1 MKIIQLNVSEFGC
14 MRDRKVEPEGALNII
29 YGENES
35 GKSTLLLFIKFM
47 LYGLTRRSATNSE
60 RERSVS
66 WSGHR
71 AAGSMTFSHGG
82 KTYRIER
89 SFNESGR
96 GGSEKLSVLCLDD
109 GSEIDTEKS
118 PGEYFLGVPREVFES
133 TACVGQMRS
142 SEING
147 DKLAY
152 GIENMLSA
160 ADESVDTTKILKSLD
175 SVRVGY
181 RHKNKTGGSL
191 YEDEQKMNALR
202 QRIERAHESS
212 QNLAEIER
220 KLKTA
225 KDSYMIAKADFDSKD
240 ALLGELNKVSTI
252 KRFDA
257 LRENEKLREELEKRR
272 EQKDADMKKSDFLPD
287 RSHTA
292 ELKLV
297 ARAFSDAEKSYKAK
311 KEEYDRESKNNC
323 DSELLSL
330 GEKLEAAGGK
340 AAVLFEI
347 ERHKAKAKSARSRA
361 VILLVLGTVAAVA
374 GGVAALLA
382 SFAGAAAIALLPI
395 AAVFAILSFKSAG
408 RSSKEIERIAA
419 EYSSSPSELPEKLD
433 RCAAELISYRQIMTS
448 QARLEAEML
457 EAERSFAA
465 KKQALLEILN
475 KTVECADATIDAAAQ
490 EYKRIEAYISERERL
505 LRDGEALGR
514 MIDAE
519 REALSHYDEAELR
532 ASISVDP
539 SEITPKMIAEAERER
554 SFFGEKARKLS
565 DMISALDGERMML
578 RANAEDP
585 LPLGDALVEL
595 EEKYKSDRE
604 FYDALTLA
612 MDSIEQA
619 SSVLRG
625 SVTPVISQK
634 AGEILDKLSDGRYS
648 VMRTNSTLGFSLD
661 KDGYRVKSD
670 SLSAGTK
677 DAAYLSLRLS
687 LFMRIFGTELPPLV
701 LDESL
706 CQLDEKRAERMLRLL
721 GGLGD
726 EGIQTL
732 LFSSHKREAQIC
744 DAVGIEYHAIRL

>member
-14 MRDRKVEPEGALNII
+14 MKDRKIEPEGALNII

-89 SFNESGR
+89 SFNEAGR
-96 GGSEKLSVLCLDD
+96 GGSEKLTVLCLDD
-109 GSEIDTEKS
+109 GREVDTDKS

-160 ADESVDTTKILKSLD
+160 ADESVDTARILKSLD

-191 YEDEQKMNALR
+191 YEDEQKMIALR
-202 QRIERAHESS
+202 QRIERAHDSS
-212 QNLAEIER
+212 QNLAETER
-220 KLKTA
+220 KLDAARSLYKV
-225 KDSYMIAKADFDSKD
+225 AKADFEKKD
-240 ALLGELNKVSTI
+240 GLLGELNKVNTV
-252 KRFDA
+252 KRFDILHENERLRSDIEEKIA
-257 LRENEKLREELEKRR
+257 LR
-272 EQKDADMKKSDFLPD
+272 DADMKKGDFLPD
-287 RSHTA
+287 RNHTA
-292 ELKLV
+292 ELKLI
-297 ARAFSDAEKSYKAK
+297 ARAYAEAEKSYQERRA
-311 KEEYDRESKNNC
+311 EYDSQSKNTC
-323 DSELLSL
+323 DTQLVSL

-347 ERHKAKAKSARSRA
+347 KKHKAKAKSAKLRA
-361 VILLVLGTVAAVA
+361 VILLLIGVLAAAAGGISAALGHFVGLAAVA
-374 GGVAALLA
+374 
-382 SFAGAAAIALLPI
+382 LLPVAI
-395 AAVFAILSFKSAG
+395 VLAVFSFKSAG
-408 RSSKEIERIAA
+408 KCKARVDSIAV
-419 EYSSSPSELPEKLD
+419 EYCATSDELEVRLD
-433 RCAAELISYRQIMTS
+433 AIGAELVAYRQIANS
-448 QARLEAEML
+448 QARLEAELL
-457 EAERSFAA
+457 ESERSFEE
-465 KKQALLEILN
+465 KKQALLDILN
-475 KTVECADATIDAAAQ
+475 KTTDSETATIEAAAL
-490 EYKRIEAYISERERL
+490 EYKRIESYI
-505 LRDGEALGR
+505 
-514 MIDAE
+514 AE
-519 REALSHYDEAELR
+519 REGFSRDAQALERMIKTERDALSHYDEEELR
-532 ASISVDP
+532 ANISVDP
-539 SEITPKMIAEAERER
+539 SEITPKIIAEAERER
-554 SFFGEKARKLS
+554 SFFGEKARKLA
-565 DMISALDGERMML
+565 DRISALENERMML
-578 RANAEDP
+578 RANVEDP
-585 LPLGDALVEL
+585 LPLADDLAEL
-595 EEKYKSDRE
+595 EKKHSSDKE

-612 MDSIEQA
+612 MESIEQA
-619 SSVLRG
+619 SSDLRG

-661 KDGYRVKSD
+661 RDGYGIKSD

-677 DAAYLSLRLS
+677 DAAYLALRLA
-687 LFMRIFGTELPPLV
+687 LFMRIFDNELPPLV
-701 LDESL
+701 FDESL
-706 CQLDEKRAERMLRLL
+706 CQLDEKRAERMLSLL
-721 GGLGD
+721 GGLGS

-732 LFSSHKREAQIC
+732 LFSSHKREEQIC
-744 DAVGIEYHAIRL
+744 DTVGIEYHAIRL

>member
-14 MRDRKVEPEGALNII
+14 MKDRRIEPEGALNII

-89 SFNESGR
+89 SFNETGR
-96 GGSEKLSVLCLDD
+96 GGSEKLTVLCLDD
-109 GSEIDTEKS
+109 GREIDTDKA

-160 ADESVDTTKILKSLD
+160 ADESVDTARILKSLD

-191 YEDEQKMNALR
+191 YEDEQKMIALR
-202 QRIERAHESS
+202 QRIERARDSS
-212 QNLAEIER
+212 QNLVETER
-220 KLKTA
+220 KLDAARSLYTV
-225 KDSYMIAKADFDSKD
+225 SKADFEKKDS
-240 ALLGELNKVSTI
+240 LLGELNKVNTV
-252 KRFDA
+252 KRFDT
-257 LRENEKLREELEKRR
+257 LRENEKLKDDIDRKI
-272 EQKDADMKKSDFLPD
+272 EQMCADMKKGDFLPD
-287 RSHTA
+287 RNHTA
-292 ELKLV
+292 ELKVV
-297 ARAFSDAEKSYKAK
+297 ARAYSEAEKSYKERRA
-311 KEEYDRESKNNC
+311 EYDSQSKNIC
-323 DSELLSL
+323 DAQLVAL

-347 ERHKAKAKSARSRA
+347 EKQKTKAKAAKSRA
-361 VILLVLGTVAAVA
+361 VVMLIVGILASVA
-374 GGVAALLA
+374 GGVSSALGY
-382 SFAGAAAIALLPI
+382 FAGLAAVALLPVAI
-395 AAVFAILSFKSAG
+395 VVAVCSFKSAG
-408 RSSKEIERIAA
+408 KCKVQIESIAA
-419 EYSSSPSELPEKLD
+419 EYSSTPAELDAKLD
-433 RCAAELISYRQIMTS
+433 AIAAELIACRQITTS
-448 QARLEAEML
+448 QARLEAELL
-457 EAERSFAA
+457 ESERGFEE
-465 KKQALLEILN
+465 KKQALLNILS
-475 KTVECADATIDAAAQ
+475 KTTDGATATIEAAAL
-490 EYKRIEAYISERERL
+490 EYKRIESYIAERESL
-505 LRDGEALGR
+505 SRDAEALGR
-514 MIDAE
+514 MIKTE
-519 REALSHYDEAELR
+519 REALSHYDEETLR
-532 ASISVDP
+532 ANISVDP

-554 SFFGEKARKLS
+554 SFLGEKARKLA
-565 DMISALDGERMML
+565 DRISALENERMML
-578 RANAEDP
+578 RANVEDP
-585 LPLGDALVEL
+585 LPLADALAEL
-595 EEKYKSDRE
+595 EGKNRADQD

-612 MDSIEQA
+612 MESIEQA
-619 SSVLRG
+619 SSALRG

-634 AGEILDKLSDGRYS
+634 AGEILDKLSDGKYS
-648 VMRTNSTLGFSLD
+648 VLRTNSTLGFSLD
-661 KDGYRVKSD
+661 RDGYGITSE

-677 DAAYLSLRLS
+677 DAAYLALRLA
-687 LFMRIFGTELPPLV
+687 LFMRIFGNELPPLV

-706 CQLDEKRAERMLRLL
+706 CQLDEKRAERMLSLL
-721 GGLGD
+721 GGLGG

-732 LFSSHKREAQIC
+732 LFSSHKREEQIC
-744 DAVGIEYHAIRL
+744 DSVGIEYHAICL

>member
-1 MKIIQLNVSEFGC
+1 
-14 MRDRKVEPEGALNII
+14 
-29 YGENES
+29 
-35 GKSTLLLFIKFM
+35 
-47 LYGLTRRSATNSE
+47 
-60 RERSVS
+60 
-66 WSGHR
+66 
-71 AAGSMTFSHGG
+71 
-82 KTYRIER
+82 
-89 SFNESGR
+89 
-96 GGSEKLSVLCLDD
+96 
-109 GSEIDTEKS
+109 
-118 PGEYFLGVPREVFES
+118 
-133 TACVGQMRS
+133 
-142 SEING
+142 
-147 DKLAY
+147 
-152 GIENMLSA
+152 
-160 ADESVDTTKILKSLD
+160 
-175 SVRVGY
+175 
-181 RHKNKTGGSL
+181 
-191 YEDEQKMNALR
+191 
-202 QRIERAHESS
+202 
-212 QNLAEIER
+212 
-220 KLKTA
+220 
-225 KDSYMIAKADFDSKD
+225 
-240 ALLGELNKVSTI
+240 
-252 KRFDA
+252 
-257 LRENEKLREELEKRR
+257 
-272 EQKDADMKKSDFLPD
+272 
-287 RSHTA
+287 
-292 ELKLV
+292 
-297 ARAFSDAEKSYKAK
+297 
-311 KEEYDRESKNNC
+311 
-323 DSELLSL
+323 
-330 GEKLEAAGGK
+330 

-361 VILLVLGTVAAVA
+361 VILLVVGAVAAVA

-382 SFAGAAAIALLPI
+382 FFAGAAAIALLPI
-395 AAVFAILSFKSAG
+395 AAVFAILSFKGAG
-408 RSSKEIERIAA
+408 RSGKEIERIAA

-539 SEITPKMIAEAERER
+539 TEITPKMIADAERER

-565 DMISALDGERMML
+565 DKMSALDGERMML

-585 LPLGDALVEL
+585 LPLGDALAEL
-595 EEKYKSDRE
+595 EIKHKTDRE

-612 MDSIEQA
+612 MESIEQA

-661 KDGYRVKSD
+661 KDGYGIKSD

-677 DAAYLSLRLS
+677 DAAYLALRLS

-732 LFSSHKREAQIC
+732 LFSSHKREEQIC
-744 DAVGIEYHAIRL
+744 DAVGIEYHAIKL

>member
-1 MKIIQLNVSEFGC
+1 
-14 MRDRKVEPEGALNII
+14 
-29 YGENES
+29 
-35 GKSTLLLFIKFM
+35 
-47 LYGLTRRSATNSE
+47 
-60 RERSVS
+60 
-66 WSGHR
+66 SGHR
-71 AAGSMTFSHGG
+71 AAGSMTFSHGD

-160 ADESVDTTKILKSLD
+160 ADESVDTTKILKLLD

-202 QRIERAHESS
+202 QRIDRAHESS

-220 KLKTA
+220 KLKAA

-257 LRENEKLREELEKRR
+257 LRENEKLRGELEKRR

-311 KEEYDRESKNNC
+311 REEYDSESKNNC

-361 VILLVLGTVAAVA
+361 VILLVVGAVAAVA

-382 SFAGAAAIALLPI
+382 FFAGAAAIALLPI
-395 AAVFAILSFKSAG
+395 AAVFAILSFKGAG
-408 RSSKEIERIAA
+408 RSGKEIERIAA
-419 EYSSSPSELPEKLD
+419 EYSSSPSELSEKLD
-433 RCAAELISYRQIMTS
+433 RCAAELISYRQIMTL

-539 SEITPKMIAEAERER
+539 TEITPKMIADAERER

-565 DMISALDGERMML
+565 DKMSALDGERMML

-585 LPLGDALVEL
+585 LPLGDALAEL
-595 EEKYKSDRE
+595 EIKHKTDRE

-612 MDSIEQA
+612 MESIEQA

-661 KDGYRVKSD
+661 
-670 SLSAGTK
+670 
-677 DAAYLSLRLS
+677 
-687 LFMRIFGTELPPLV
+687 
-701 LDESL
+701 
-706 CQLDEKRAERMLRLL
+706 
-721 GGLGD
+721 
-726 EGIQTL
+726 
-732 LFSSHKREAQIC
+732 
-744 DAVGIEYHAIRL
+744 

>member
-14 MRDRKVEPEGALNII
+14 MKDRKVEPEGALNII

-71 AAGSMTFSHGG
+71 AAGSMTFSHGD

-212 QNLAEIER
+212 QNLSEIER
-220 KLKTA
+220 KLKAA
-225 KDSYMIAKADFDSKD
+225 KDSYTVAKADFDSKD

-257 LRENEKLREELEKRR
+257 LRENEKLRGELEKRR
-272 EQKDADMKKSDFLPD
+272 EQKDADMKKGDFLPD
-287 RSHTA
+287 RNHTA

-297 ARAFSDAEKSYKAK
+297 ARAFSDAEKTYKAK
-311 KEEYDRESKNNC
+311 REEYEGESKNNC

-361 VILLVLGTVAAVA
+361 VILLVVGAIAAVA

-382 SFAGAAAIALLPI
+382 FFAGAAAIALLPI
-395 AAVFAILSFKSAG
+395 AAVFAILSFKGAG

-457 EAERSFAA
+457 ESERSFGE
-465 KKQALLEILN
+465 KKKALLDILN
-475 KTVECADATIDAAAQ
+475 KTTECADATIEAAAL
-490 EYKRIEAYISERERL
+490 EYKRIESYISEREIL
-505 LRDGEALGR
+505 SRDAEALGR

-539 SEITPKMIAEAERER
+539 TEITPKMIADAERER

-565 DMISALDGERMML
+565 DKMSALDGERMML

-585 LPLGDALVEL
+585 LPLGDALAEL
-595 EEKYKSDRE
+595 EIKHKTDRE

-612 MDSIEQA
+612 MESIEQA

-625 SVTPVISQK
+625 SVTPVISQR

-661 KDGYRVKSD
+661 KDGYGVKSD

-732 LFSSHKREAQIC
+732 LFSSHKREEQIC
-744 DAVGIEYHAIRL
+744 DAVGIEYHAIKL

>member
-1 MKIIQLNVSEFGC
+1 MK
-14 MRDRKVEPEGALNII
+14 DRKIEPEGALNII

-71 AAGSMTFSHGG
+71 AAGSMTFSHGD

-220 KLKTA
+220 KLKAA

-257 LRENEKLREELEKRR
+257 LRENEKLKGELEKRR
-272 EQKDADMKKSDFLPD
+272 EQKDADMKKGDFLPD

-311 KEEYDRESKNNC
+311 REEYEGESKNNC

-361 VILLVLGTVAAVA
+361 VILLVVGAVAAVA

-382 SFAGAAAIALLPI
+382 FFAGAAAIALLPI

-408 RSSKEIERIAA
+408 RSIKEIERIAA

-475 KTVECADATIDAAAQ
+475 KTAECADATIDAAAQ

-539 SEITPKMIAEAERER
+539 SEITPKMIADAERER

-565 DMISALDGERMML
+565 DKMSALDGERMML

-585 LPLGDALVEL
+585 LPLGDALAEL
-595 EEKYKSDRE
+595 EIKHKTDRE

-612 MDSIEQA
+612 MESIEQA

-661 KDGYRVKSD
+661 KDGYGVKSD

-732 LFSSHKREAQIC
+732 LFSSHKREEQIC
-744 DAVGIEYHAIRL
+744 DAVGIEYHAIKL

>member
-14 MRDRKVEPEGALNII
+14 MKDRKIEPEGALNII

-89 SFNESGR
+89 SFNETGR
-96 GGSEKLSVLCLDD
+96 AGSEKLTVLCLDD
-109 GSEIDTEKS
+109 GREIDTDKA
-118 PGEYFLGVPREVFES
+118 PGEYFFGVPREVFES

-160 ADESVDTTKILKSLD
+160 ADESVDTSRILKSLD
-175 SVRVGY
+175 SVRVSY

-191 YEDEQKMNALR
+191 YDDEQKMIALR

-212 QNLAEIER
+212 QNLAETER
-220 KLKTA
+220 KI
-225 KDSYMIAKADFDSKD
+225 DSARSLYTVAKADFEKKD
-240 ALLGELNKVSTI
+240 NLLGELNKVNTV

-257 LRENEKLREELEKRR
+257 LLENEKLKRDIER
-272 EQKDADMKKSDFLPD
+272 KIEQKDADMKKGDFLPD
-287 RSHTA
+287 RNHTA
-292 ELKLV
+292 ELKVV
-297 ARAFSDAEKSYKAK
+297 ARAYSEAEKSYKERRA
-311 KEEYDRESKNNC
+311 EYESQSKNTC
-323 DSELLSL
+323 DAQLVSL

-347 ERHKAKAKSARSRA
+347 EKQTAKAKAAKSRA
-361 VILLVLGTVAAVA
+361 VILLLVGVLAAVA
-374 GGVAALLA
+374 GGVSAALGYFVGLSA
-382 SFAGAAAIALLPI
+382 LALLPVSI
-395 AAVFAILSFKSAG
+395 VVAVCSFKGAG
-408 RSSKEIERIAA
+408 KCKARMESIAA
-419 EYSSSPSELPEKLD
+419 EYCAVSSELEAKLD
-433 RCAAELISYRQIMTS
+433 TIAAELIAYRQIMTA
-448 QARLEAEML
+448 QARLEAEL
-457 EAERSFAA
+457 VESERSFDE
-465 KKQALLEILN
+465 KKQALFDILS
-475 KTVECADATIDAAAQ
+475 KTSDGATATVEAAAS
-490 EYKRIEAYISERERL
+490 EYKRIESYIAERESFSN
-505 LRDGEALGR
+505 DAQALGR
-514 MIDAE
+514 LIRTE
-519 REALSHYDEAELR
+519 REALSHYDEEALR
-532 ASISVDP
+532 ASVSVDP
-539 SEITPKMIAEAERER
+539 SEVTPKMIAEAERER
-554 SFFGEKARKLS
+554 SFLGEKARKLA
-565 DMISALDGERMML
+565 DRISALENERMML
-578 RANAEDP
+578 RANVEDP
-585 LPLGDALVEL
+585 LPLADELSEL
-595 EEKYKSDRE
+595 EEKHGRDQD

-612 MDSIEQA
+612 MESIEQA

-634 AGEILDKLSDGRYS
+634 AGEILDKLSDGKYS
-648 VMRTNSTLGFSLD
+648 VLRTNSTLGFSLD
-661 KDGYRVKSD
+661 RDGYGIKSE

-677 DAAYLSLRLS
+677 DAAYLALRLA
-687 LFMRIFGTELPPLV
+687 LFMRIFGNELPPLV

-706 CQLDEKRAERMLRLL
+706 CQLDEKRAERMLALL
-721 GGLGD
+721 GGLGS

-732 LFSSHKREAQIC
+732 LFSSHKREEQIC
-744 DAVGIEYHAIRL
+744 DSVGIQYHAIRL

>member
-14 MRDRKVEPEGALNII
+14 MKDRKIEPEGALNII

-89 SFNESGR
+89 SFNEAGR
-96 GGSEKLSVLCLDD
+96 GGSEKLTVLCLDD
-109 GSEIDTEKS
+109 GKEIDTDKS

-160 ADESVDTTKILKSLD
+160 ADESVDTARILKSLD

-257 LRENEKLREELEKRR
+257 LRENEKLKGELEKRR
-272 EQKDADMKKSDFLPD
+272 EQKDADMKKGDFLPD

-311 KEEYDRESKNNC
+311 REEYEGESKNNC
-323 DSELLSL
+323 DSEFLSL

-361 VILLVLGTVAAVA
+361 VILLVVGAVAAVV

-382 SFAGAAAIALLPI
+382 FFAGAAAIALLPI

-433 RCAAELISYRQIMTS
+433 RCAAELISYRQIMTL

-457 EAERSFAA
+457 EAERSFAS

-539 SEITPKMIAEAERER
+539 SEITPKMIADAERER

-565 DMISALDGERMML
+565 DKMSALDGERMML

-585 LPLGDALVEL
+585 LPLGDALAEL

-612 MDSIEQA
+612 MESIEQA

-661 KDGYRVKSD
+661 KDGYGVKSD

-732 LFSSHKREAQIC
+732 LFSSHKREEQIC
-744 DAVGIEYHAIRL
+744 DAVGIEYHAIKL

>member
-14 MRDRKVEPEGALNII
+14 MKDRKIEPEGALNII

-220 KLKTA
+220 KLKAA

-257 LRENEKLREELEKRR
+257 LRENEKLRGELERRR

-297 ARAFSDAEKSYKAK
+297 ARAFSDAEKSYNAK

-323 DSELLSL
+323 DSELVSL

-361 VILLVLGTVAAVA
+361 VILLVVGAVAAVV

-382 SFAGAAAIALLPI
+382 FFAGAAAIALLPI

-475 KTVECADATIDAAAQ
+475 KTAECADATIDAAAQ

-539 SEITPKMIAEAERER
+539 SEITPKMIADAERER

-565 DMISALDGERMML
+565 DKMSALDGERMML

-585 LPLGDALVEL
+585 LPLGDALAEL
-595 EEKYKSDRE
+595 EIKHKTDRE

-612 MDSIEQA
+612 MESIEQA

-661 KDGYRVKSD
+661 KDGYGVKSD

-732 LFSSHKREAQIC
+732 LFSSHKREEQIC
-744 DAVGIEYHAIRL
+744 DAVGIEYHAIKL

>member
-14 MRDRKVEPEGALNII
+14 MKDRKIEPEGALNII

-71 AAGSMTFSHGG
+71 AAGSMTFSHGD

-96 GGSEKLSVLCLDD
+96 SGSEKLSVICLDS
-109 GSEIDTEKS
+109 GEEIDTEKS

-191 YEDEQKMNALR
+191 FEDEQKMNAIR

-212 QNLAEIER
+212 QNLAETER

-225 KDSYMIAKADFDSKD
+225 KDSYTVAKAAFEQKD
-240 ALLGELNKVSTI
+240 ALLVELNKVNII

-257 LRENEKLREELEKRR
+257 LRDNEKLMGDVLSRV
-272 EQKDADMKKSDFLPD
+272 EQKDADMKKGDFLPD

-292 ELKLV
+292 ELKIA
-297 ARAFSDAEKSYKAK
+297 ARAFSEAEKSYNAK

-323 DSELLSL
+323 DSELVSL

-347 ERHKAKAKSARSRA
+347 ERRRAKAKAARSRA
-361 VILLVLGTVAAVA
+361 VILLVIGLIAAVA

-382 SFAGAAAIALLPI
+382 FFAGAAAIAALPI
-395 AAVFAILSFKSAG
+395 AVVLAVLSFKAVG
-408 RSSKEIERIAA
+408 RCNAEIDSIAA
-419 EYSSSPSELPEKLD
+419 GYSSSPSELPEKLD
-433 RCAAELISYRQIMTS
+433 RCAAELIAYRQVMTS
-448 QARLEAEML
+448 QARLEAERL
-457 EAERSFAA
+457 EAERSFDD
-465 KKQALLEILN
+465 KKKALLDIIN
-475 KTVECADATIDAAAQ
+475 KTTECADATIDAAAL
-490 EYKRIEAYISERERL
+490 EYKRIESYISERESLSRDAQAL
-505 LRDGEALGR
+505 LR

-532 ASISVDP
+532 ASITVDP

-565 DMISALDGERMML
+565 DMISALEGERIML

-585 LPLGDALVEL
+585 LPLGDALAEL

-661 KDGYRVKSD
+661 KDGYGVKSD

-677 DAAYLSLRLS
+677 DAAYLALRLS

-732 LFSSHKREAQIC
+732 LFSSHKREEQIC
-744 DAVGIEYHAIRL
+744 DTVGIEYHAIKL

>member
-14 MRDRKVEPEGALNII
+14 MKDRKIEPEGALNII

-71 AAGSMTFSHGG
+71 AAGSMTFSHGD

-96 GGSEKLSVLCLDD
+96 SGSEKLSVICLDD
-109 GSEIDTEKS
+109 GGEIDTEKS

-160 ADESVDTTKILKSLD
+160 ADESVDTTRILKSLD

-212 QNLAEIER
+212 QNLAETER
-220 KLKTA
+220 KLKSA
-225 KDSYMIAKADFDSKD
+225 KDSYMIAKADFEKKD
-240 ALLGELNKVSTI
+240 ALLRELNKVNTV

-257 LRENEKLREELEKRR
+257 LRENEKLKCDVEKRI
-272 EQKDADMKKSDFLPD
+272 EQKDTEMKKGDFLPD

-292 ELKLV
+292 ELKIA
-297 ARAFSDAEKSYKAK
+297 ARAFSEAEKSYNAK
-311 KEEYDRESKNNC
+311 REEYDRESKNAC
-323 DSELLSL
+323 DPSLVAL

-347 ERHKAKAKSARSRA
+347 DRQRAKARSARSRA
-361 VILLVLGTVAAVA
+361 IVLLVAGIIAAVA
-374 GGVAALLA
+374 GGVSALLT
-382 SFAGAAAIALLPI
+382 FFIGTAAIAALPI
-395 AAVFAILSFKSAG
+395 AVVFAVLSFKSAG
-408 RSSKEIERIAA
+408 KCGREIERIAL
-419 EYSSSPSELPEKLD
+419 EYSATPTDLSEKLD
-433 RCAAELISYRQIMTS
+433 RCAAELIAYRQVMTS

-457 EAERSFAA
+457 ESERSFGE
-465 KKQALLEILN
+465 KKKALLDILN
-475 KTVECADATIDAAAQ
+475 KTTECADATIEAAAL
-490 EYKRIEAYISERERL
+490 EYKRIESYISERESLSRDAEAL
-505 LRDGEALGR
+505 LR
-514 MIDAE
+514 MISTE

-532 ASISVDP
+532 DSISVDP
-539 SEITPKMIAEAERER
+539 SEITPKVITDAERER
-554 SFFGEKARKLS
+554 SFLGEKARKLA
-565 DMISALDGERMML
+565 DRISALDGERIML
-578 RANAEDP
+578 SATAEDP
-585 LPLGDALVEL
+585 LPLGDTLAEL
-595 EEKYKSDRE
+595 ESKHKTDRE

-612 MDSIEQA
+612 MESIEQA
-619 SSVLRG
+619 SSTLRG

-661 KDGYRVKSD
+661 RDGYGIKAD

-677 DAAYLSLRLS
+677 DAAYLALRLS
-687 LFMRIFGTELPPLV
+687 LFMRIFGSELPPLV

-706 CQLDEKRAERMLRLL
+706 CQLDEKRAERMLKLL
-721 GGLGD
+721 GGLGG

-744 DAVGIEYHAIRL
+744 DAVGIEYHAIKL